1 MPVLHMEF
9 FFGYYIFN
17 QQGKLKLCYYQC
29 QINYIKLNKA
39 KKKKQKEKSK
49 YLNNIKGTVRRRRSI
64 SLHLNIKKN
73 RNKYHHRRKKIII
86 CFDSQF
92 SCIRKLIRTKRNCQ
106 QSHNDSAKTHSQ
118 HQVVRDSQYCLQ
130 YSPVTKIGC
139 EQKIII
145 TRSENHST

>member
-9 FFGYYIFN
+9 FFGYYISN

-64 SLHLNIKKN
+64 SFIQILKKIGINIIIKE
-73 RNKYHHRRKKIII
+73 KKIII